1 MRQIEKSQ
9 IEKSKD
15 KEGAIMERFRISLN
29 LLATAVLA
37 SIFPITIQ
45 VWGLEIVRR
54 MLDVFFARH
63 S

>member
-1 MRQIEKSQ
+1 
-9 IEKSKD
+9 
-15 KEGAIMERFRISLN
+15 MENLRISLN
-29 LLATAVLA
+29 LLAAAILA